1 MRNLNDLELL
11 FVITAFLFQI
21 ILVIHFSLR
30 KWKFDLAIRYG
41 RIVYALSIPA
51 VIVSVILVIGG
62 VSWSFWLGGFLYLIW
77 AIYGYIIDYIRE
89 IQWREPIR
97 WSVGAP
103 YVFLYLAMIMFYWWP
118 LGLLGRPLWFAYAIL
133 FVISTALNVTSHKRP
148 T

>member
-51 VIVSVILVIGG
+51 VIVSVILLIGG